1 MRLKLLLAILFTSV
15 VSFGQLV
22 FQNKTTVPIQLAF
35 GYFTETTEFTGWIT
49 EGWYVIN
56 PGEKLTLI
64 DKPLVNE
71 YFYYY
76 AASMDTVVEF
86 KGDILMKVGD
96 GKFRIQDAT
105 SHVSMRSDNHRF
117 FRQIDTEDKKNY
129 IVILHESFVEE
140 R

>member
-1 MRLKLLLAILFTSV
+1 MRLKLLFAILFTSI
-15 VSFGQLV
+15 VSFGQMV
-22 FQNKTTVPIQLAF
+22 FQNKTTVQIQLAF

-49 EGWYVIN
+49 EGWYQLN
-56 PGEKLTLI
+56 PDEKLTLI

-76 AASMDTVVEF
+76 AASMDTTVEF

-96 GKFRIQDAT
+96 GKFKIQDAN
-105 SHVSMRSDNHRF
+105 SHVSMRNDNHRF
-117 FRQIDTEDKKNY
+117 FRQIDTEEKKNY

-140 R
+140 K

>member
-1 MRLKLLLAILFTSV
+1 MRLKLLFAILFTSL
-15 VSFGQLV
+15 VSFGQMV
-22 FQNKTTVPIQLAF
+22 FQNKTTVQIQLAF

-49 EGWYVIN
+49 EGWYQLN
-56 PGEKLTLI
+56 PDEKLTLI

-76 AASMDTVVEF
+76 AASMDTTVEF

-96 GKFRIQDAT
+96 GKFKIQDAN
-105 SHVSMRSDNHRF
+105 SHVSMREDNHRF
-117 FRQIDTEDKKNY
+117 FRQIDTEEKKNY

-140 R
+140 K